1 MIRLS
6 LYIIGF
12 ENRHVGV
19 LKTHKNKIHKCSLDI
34 PRLKVKNHEKTND
47 MSKS

>member
-19 LKTHKNKIHKCSLDI
+19 LKTHKNKIHKCSF
-34 PRLKVKNHEKTND
+34 RYSASR
-47 MSKS
+47 SKKSREDE